1 MPNGVAKGEA
11 VRTGISAEAAPA
23 AEANVPRTKLVDSN
37 VKRQVTIALALAVMW
52 VVSAFL
58 TDGMFI
64 SPRNVTNLLRQASVT
79 GILAVGTTMVII
91 TGGIDLS
98 LGSMVALGG
107 IVVGLLLRGGMS
119 NVMASIITLAVGAG
133 IGLWNGFCISK
144 LGIPAFAAT
153 LAMMFIARGFAY
165 VISNGCSVSPIPTS
179 FCTLGKGYVGP
190 TGSVALLGLVLIG
203 VIISLWRGRVR
214 RVRLGLEAPST
225 RTVALMSVGAAV
237 GLAVAAAFVWLYM
250 GIPLPVLVF
259 LGYAAVGGFVMNKT
273 KFGRQ
278 LFAVGGNRVAAQF
291 SGVNVVAVEIAAYVI
306 SGLTGALAGMVLT
319 ARLANAI
326 PTAAPLAAFDAI
338 AAVLIGGTSIVNGT
352 GTMLGSVLG
361 TLVIGTI
368 DNAMNLMGILITYQ
382 YIVKGLII
390 LAAVYADVRNQ
401 KRRLSRT

>member
-11 VRTGISAEAAPA
+11 IRTGINSKAAPA
-23 AEANVPRTKLVDSN
+23 AHASVPKKKLVDSN
-37 VKRQVTIALALAVMW
+37 VKRQVTIILALALMW
-52 VVSAFL
+52 AVSALL
-58 TDGMFI
+58 TDGVFI

-79 GILAVGTTMVII
+79 GILAVGTTMVVI

-107 IVVGLLLRGGMS
+107 IVVGVLLRGGMS
-119 NVMASIITLAVGAG
+119 NITASIITLAVGAG
-133 IGLWNGFCISK
+133 IGLWNGFCVSK
-144 LGIPAFAAT
+144 VGIPAFATT
-153 LAMMFIARGFAY
+153 LAMMFMARGFAF
-165 VISNGCSVSPIPTS
+165 VIGDGGSVSPIPIS

-190 TGSVALLGLVLIG
+190 TGSVAFLGLVLIG
-203 VIISLWRGRVR
+203 VIVSLWRGRAR
-214 RVRLGLEAPST
+214 RVQLGLEAPSIRMAAIMT
-225 RTVALMSVGAAV
+225 IGAAV
-237 GLAVAAAFVWLYM
+237 GLVVAAAFVWLYK

-259 LGYAAVGGFVMNKT
+259 LGYAAVGGFVLNKT

-291 SGVNVVAVEIAAYVI
+291 AGVNVVAIEIAAYVI

-368 DNAMNLMGILITYQ
+368 DNSMNLMGILITYQ
-382 YIVKGLII
+382 YVVKGLII

-401 KRRLSRT
+401 KRALSKA